1 MTLNID
7 HLRKILNPHSE
18 KHLFLACSGGLD
30 STVLAHVFGIL
41 ELNFSLIHVNYKLRG
56 LESDLDQDHVEQL
69 AKQLGVM
76 CHFLVEDISNSDQ
89 NIQLTARNV
98 RYTFFKKIQESIP
111 NSVLCTAHHLDDQIE
126 TFFINLLRGTGVKG
140 LSGISE
146 SEGLLRPLLSYNK
159 AQIHQYALANELK
172 WREDASNQQATYL
185 RNKIRIELL
194 PVLAKIEAN
203 FRLNFSQNFEHLKRD
218 SSIIEIHRAHILS
231 VVRTEK
237 NEIKRYNIQKIEA
250 LTPFETLLDLI
261 FRPEGFSHVQDL
273 KQLLKSEGG
282 KFIENDQKDQLLLK
296 SGQSLYQLSN
306 RANPNL
312 FDINSL
318 FSITEVKKE
327 DVTYTDN
334 SCIYVDKE
342 MLKGDFNLKPLS
354 ALHYFYPLG
363 MTKKKKVSKFL
374 KDIGIQGPLKMYI
387 PLLFDGDELLWVV
400 PFRMDHRNR
409 ITSKTKN
416 ILRIECLEK
425 DFLEFFSS

>member
-7 HLRKILNPHSE
+7 HLRKILNPHGE
-18 KHLFLACSGGLD
+18 KHLLLACSGGLD

-41 ELNFSLIHVNYKLRG
+41 ELNFSLVHVNYKLRG

-203 FRLNFSQNFEHLKRD
+203 FRSNFSQNFEHLKRD
-218 SSIIEIHRAHILS
+218 SSIVEIHRAHVLNG
-231 VVRTEK
+231 VRTEK

-306 RANPNL
+306 RVNPNL
-312 FDINSL
+312 FSINSL
-318 FSITEVKKE
+318 FSITKVKKE

-342 MLKGDFNLKPLS
+342 MLKGDFNLQPLS

>member
-1 MTLNID
+1 MTLNLD
-7 HLRKILNPHSE
+7 HLREILTPYRE
-18 KHLFLACSGGLD
+18 KHLLLACSGGLD
-30 STVLAHVFGIL
+30 SSVLAHVFGIL
-41 ELNFSLIHVNYKLRG
+41 ELNYSLIHVNYKLRG

-89 NIQLTARNV
+89 NIQLTARNL

-146 SEGLLRPLLSYNK
+146 SDDLIRPFLTYDK
-159 AQIHQYALANELK
+159 KQIHQYAIANKLQ
-172 WREDASNQQATYL
+172 WREDASNKKSTYL
-185 RNKIRIELL
+185 RNKIRLELL
-194 PVLAKIEAN
+194 PVLAQIEAN
-203 FRLNFSQNFEHLKRD
+203 FRSHFSQNFDHLKRD
-218 SSIIEIHRAHILS
+218 SSIVEMHRAHVLS

-237 NEIKRYNIQKIEA
+237 NEIKRYNIRKIEA
-250 LTPFETLLDLI
+250 LIPFETFLDLI
-261 FRPEGFSHVQDL
+261 FRPEGFSHLQDL

-282 KFIENDQKDQLLLK
+282 KFIENDRKDQLLFK

-306 RANPNL
+306 QANPNL
-312 FDINSL
+312 FDVDSL
-318 FSITEVKKE
+318 FSITKVKME

-387 PLLFDGDELLWVV
+387 PLLFSGDELLWVV
-400 PFRMDHRNR
+400 PFRMDHRSR

-416 ILRIECLEK
+416 ILKIECLEK
-425 DFLEFFSS
+425 HFLEFFSS

>member
-203 FRLNFSQNFEHLKRD
+203 FRSNFSQNFEHLKRD

>member
-89 NIQLTARNV
+89 NIQLTARNM

-203 FRLNFSQNFEHLKRD
+203 FRSNFSQNFEHLKRD